1 MAALKEVRIRIFV
14 HRTYKG
20 VKRLGARSPSLRRCG
35 RFRRSGKIAIHL
47 NGLNG
52 KRDIM
57 LQDADALPQLIGD
70 WKALDQWQTHINHL
84 FYRFRGDEIRKFYQT
99 FASADYRLGH
109 ALAADYFQQV
119 SKREKAST
127 HQRPS
132 ASDQPLTVL
141 ELGPGNGNLAACFL
155 SHLKTLDRDG
165 RMYPRVRYLLVDW
178 EQTVLDAAVKHPVL
192 ASHRDRIQ
200 AIRVAVEHIADLADG
215 TVDRIFCNEL
225 WNDLPTKLMSRQGTE
240 IEEEYL
246 RPNLSE
252 VLHAKIEDWAGFI
265 RAFEAKDADQ
275 LKQFPPFFDDLVW
288 EREYRPVEWK
298 DVPYRKTITD
308 FMRRIDNQVVVP
320 VNIGAYLTIREA
332 KRLLAPDA
340 IGFSTFDAGTADLK
354 VLNDP
359 EKPCS
364 AQFGGQQSFIVNFA
378 LAEAVAKQV
387 GSVTVSME
395 SQREFI
401 GRSLNTNVLTLMD
414 LLATHPTA
422 GRKMEPWEQDRLIV
436 KTIAA
441 LNKTYESPYGTT
453 LEFPV
458 RAEMPAHEREPLLE
472 LVQSLKATGV
482 PDTVA
487 YLTEEELLRAASDL
501 QEVGYDPQAFQI
513 ALTAPPAPVDYF
525 HLSIRPR

>member
-1 MAALKEVRIRIFV
+1 
-14 HRTYKG
+14 
-20 VKRLGARSPSLRRCG
+20 
-35 RFRRSGKIAIHL
+35 
-47 NGLNG
+47 
-52 KRDIM
+52 M

-70 WKALDQWQTHINHL
+70 WKALDEWQTHVNQL
-84 FYRFRGDEIRKFYQT
+84 FYRVRGDEIRKFYQT
-99 FASADYRLGH
+99 FASADYRLAH
-109 ALAADYFQQV
+109 ALAADYFEQV
-119 SKREKAST
+119 SKREKASI

-132 ASDQPLTVL
+132 LSDRPLTLL
-141 ELGPGNGNLAACFL
+141 ELGPGNGNLAARFL
-155 SHLKTLDRDG
+155 THLKTLDRDG
-165 RMYPRVRYLLVDW
+165 RIYPRVRYLLVDW
-178 EQTVLDAAVKHPVL
+178 EQTVLDAAMKHPGL
-192 ASHRDRIQ
+192 GLHQDRIHP
-200 AIRVAVEHIADLADG
+200 IRSTVDHLADVADAS
-215 TVDRIFCNEL
+215 VDRILCNEL
-225 WNDLPTKLMSRQGTE
+225 WNDLPTKLMSRQGAE
-240 IEEEYL
+240 MEEEYL

-265 RAFEAKDADQ
+265 RAFEAKDADR

-298 DVPYRKTITD
+298 DIPYRKTITE
-308 FMRRIDNQVVVP
+308 FMRRIDDQVVVP
-320 VNIGAYLTIREA
+320 VNIGAYMTIREA

-340 IGFSTFDAGTADLK
+340 VGFSSFDAGTADLK

-364 AQFGGQQSFIVNFA
+364 GQFGGQQSFIVNFA

-414 LLATHPTA
+414 VLATHPSA

-436 KTIAA
+436 QTIAA
-441 LNKTYESPYGTT
+441 LNKTYESPYATT
-453 LEFPV
+453 MEFPV
-458 RAEMPAHEREPLLE
+458 RTDMPEHERDSLLG
-472 LVQSLKATGV
+472 LVRGFKPSGV

-501 QEVGYDPQAFQI
+501 EEVGYDSQAFQI